1 MSRKPSAGTCILEV
15 DLDNPRQRKRV
26 EKLFSSPTLPSIK
39 LTKNRELTQED
50 FEYAPDLIF
59 SPNDLFYFLMMSE
72 HERHIFMNQ
81 LVQLVFCE
89 KFRTDDQW
97 FNRTLCYL
105 FFKAWKTGEALPGEI
120 VMFSILYRSNLMEIE
135 PDWGLYDAK
144 KQRELMSYYLDEL
157 DPITAA
163 AEITETAQRWIKKYG
178 TFEECAKS

>member
-1 MSRKPSAGTCILEV
+1 MSRDPFAHLWVCEV
-15 DLDNPRQRKRV
+15 DLDNPKQRKRV
-26 EKLFSSPTLPSIK
+26 EKLFSRPALPSIK

-59 SPNDLFYFLMMSE
+59 SSNALFYFLMMSE
-72 HERHIFMNQ
+72 HERYIFMNQ
-81 LVQLVFCE
+81 LMQLVFCE

-105 FFKAWKTGEALPGEI
+105 FFKAGKTGEVLPGEI
-120 VMFSILYRSNLMEIE
+120 VMFSILYHSNLMEIE
-135 PDWGLYDAK
+135 PDWGVYDAK